1 MSKTIITRIKNKVD
15 NLSVWQN
22 SVVNNVESST
32 RLLNGEIALVRVPT
46 GASQINP
53 VTGKTEPVIE
63 LLMKVGDGTS
73 TFDQL
78 PWLSA
83 KAADVYDWAKASTVV
98 VDDAGS
104 NLVFKNAGGAAVYS
118 VSLDKFALKD
128 TISAL
133 DSRVTALEG
142 ALGVDDGG
150 QNSVSSRLEAVE
162 GAIETLTGADTVEGS
177 VAKAEKDARAYTD
190 EREVAI
196 EAAYKEYA
204 DQAETDAIAAAEA
217 KIDVERSR
225 ITALEAIENVTQA
238 ELNAYKETVISAIS
252 TAKSSAVTDAKAYTD
267 EREVEIKT
275 YADTAESDAV
285 AAAKSYTDTEVKK
298 ATDAAS
304 GVAANLTAHTS
315 DTNPHRITAE
325 TVGLGNVENKSTATI
340 KSEFTGSVATGNDGF
355 VTGGSVYTAIEGAKT
370 VAASDAAAKVKA
382 LADNQVK
389 TNTDNIG
396 KNASAIAAEVTR
408 ATGVEEDLQ
417 EQITANAT
425 AIGLLTN
432 GVSPDEV
439 DGVNDLIQY
448 VKNHGTEVT
457 GIKADIKTNADNIKA
472 LSDRMNTAEDDIDGL
487 LADLEAANNGID
499 EVKDRLDTIEADYL
513 KEEDKYD
520 DTDLQNRVKAIEND
534 YLKAEDNYDDTALAG
549 RVTTVEG
556 EITNLKAK
564 DTELEAAIG
573 TKLAT
578 ETFNGHVNG
587 DHAPSATQIAADIET
602 AVGDET
608 SARETAI
615 KGINDKIGTVAAGK
629 TVVDMIGDA
638 QTAGNNAASEAA
650 RAHSRLDIVGPKV
663 DTLNDIVDGYTTK
676 GSIKSAI
683 KAVDD
688 KFADYAEASKV
699 YTKDDAD
706 GKFALISTVSTNT
719 TNISNN
725 SAAIEDIQESVD
737 TIEGSY
743 AKCVG
748 DKLYIGE
755 EEIIF
760 DCGGAP
766 QA

>member
-15 NLSVWQN
+15 SLSVWQN

-133 DSRVTALEG
+133 DSRITALEG

-225 ITALEAIENVTQA
+225 ITALEAIDNATQA
-238 ELNAYKETVISAIS
+238 ELNAYKETVTSAIS
-252 TAKSSAVTDAKAYTD
+252 TAVTEAKAYADDLVADLSYDAEGSADKALEDANAYTD
-267 EREVEIKT
+267 KEVDAIESVLTAHTSNEENPHKVTKAQVGLGNVDNKSVAEIKSDFT
-275 YADTAESDAV
+275 GAVATGDEGFVTGDAV
-285 AAAKSYTDTEVKK
+285 AAAIETAKSD
-298 ATDAAS
+298 
-304 GVAANLTAHTS
+304 
-315 DTNPHRITAE
+315 
-325 TVGLGNVENKSTATI
+325 
-340 KSEFTGSVATGNDGF
+340 
-355 VTGGSVYTAIEGAKT
+355 
-370 VAASDAAAKVKA
+370 AASDAAAKVKA

-396 KNASAIAAEVTR
+396 KNASAIAAEVAR
-408 ATGVEEDLQ
+408 ATVVEEDFESRIATMEVFFQ
-417 EQITANAT
+417 EEKVEGALNTLFEIQNYVDTHDGAVETMVGNINANA
-425 AIGLLTN
+425 
-432 GVSPDEV
+432 
-439 DGVNDLIQY
+439 DGI
-448 VKNHGTEVT
+448 E
-457 GIKADIKTNADNIKA
+457 A
-472 LSDRMNTAEDDIDGL
+472 LSGRMNTAEDDIDGL
-487 LADLEAANNGID
+487 LADLEGANSRID
-499 EVKDRLDTIEADYL
+499 EVEDRLDTIEADYL

-534 YLKAEDNYDDTALAG
+534 YLKAEDRYDDTALAG

-556 EITNLKAK
+556 EVTNLKAK
-564 DTELEAAIG
+564 DAELEAAIG

-578 ETFNGHVNG
+578 ETFNGHVTS
-587 DHAPSATQIAADIET
+587 DHAPSATQIAKDIEK

-615 KGINDKIGTVAAGK
+615 EGINDKIGTVAEGK
-629 TVVDMIGDA
+629 TVVGMIGDA
-638 QTAGNNAASEAA
+638 QSAGNSAASEAA
-650 RAHSRLDIVGPKV
+650 RAHSRLDIVEPKV
-663 DTLNDIVDGYTTK
+663 DTLYDIVDGYTTK

-683 KAVDD
+683 EGVDA
-688 KFADYAEASKV
+688 KFEDYAKSSDV
-699 YTKDDAD
+699 YTKTAAD

-725 SAAIEDIQESVD
+725 SAAIEDIQESVG